1 MSEESYCSNKVLA
14 YLHGT
19 YLSELANS
27 CKLCTYYPECNTNA
41 DCGKLFP
48 LVEAGDMLLL
58 WHVVTMTARLCCSAG
73 IHQQITRPSNLT
85 EAEQTARGWIFWT
98 VYTVDHALS
107 LTLMQSSNL
116 PDWDMTIQIPKD
128 PDPLWTQHWIWTKL
142 AGIQGRVYEDLYSP
156 KALRYGQQLRDTE
169 ARKLAQEL
177 LEIQRLFEASFPR

>member
-1 MSEESYCSNKVLA
+1 VYVLSGVQ
-14 YLHGT
+14 H
-19 YLSELANS
+19 
-27 CKLCTYYPECNTNA
+27 NA
-41 DCGKLFP
+41 DSGKLFP

-73 IHQQITRPSNLT
+73 IHQQITKPSNLT

-116 PDWDMTIQIPKD
+116 PDWDMTIQLPKD